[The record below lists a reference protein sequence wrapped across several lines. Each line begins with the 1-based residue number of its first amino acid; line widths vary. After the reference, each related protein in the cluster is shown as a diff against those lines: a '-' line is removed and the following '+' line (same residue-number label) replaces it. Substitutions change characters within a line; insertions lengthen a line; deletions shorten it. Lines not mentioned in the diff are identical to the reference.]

1 MSIFRLEKDKA
12 DDRRVDVAILEAKQ
26 ATAEARSAVARF
38 LSVIGNIPLDEA
50 IISTGTSLTE
60 KDDKT

>member
-26 ATAEARSAVARF
+26 ATEEARSAVARF

-60 KDDKT
+60 KDGKT